1 MEQELK
7 LLKEREVE
15 QKNTAS
21 GYETLLKDGIPLNE
35 HFIALKNKF
44 NQEKDEEERKLERLT
59 EDTKYEEG
67 QNREKSRRIRIKK
80 EEFDIINNEHERT
93 KSKIGQRQS
102 ELEKEIAKEQH
113 LIETLKREREHDSVQ
128 LKDVEGNNITLD
140 RELQKERMFNPR
152 EQDGK
157 DRVLDQKERE
167 EEIERLNKEIIAIDT
182 TATHEDMRFKDPN
195 LIE

>member
-1 MEQELK
+1 
-7 LLKEREVE
+7 
-15 QKNTAS
+15 
-21 GYETLLKDGIPLNE
+21 
-35 HFIALKNKF
+35 
-44 NQEKDEEERKLERLT
+44 
-59 EDTKYEEG
+59 
-67 QNREKSRRIRIKK
+67 
-80 EEFDIINNEHERT
+80 
-93 KSKIGQRQS
+93 
-102 ELEKEIAKEQH
+102 
-113 LIETLKREREHDSVQ
+113 

-195 LIE
+195 LIEWKRTENMILQQEFSKIEIDMNIAQSRIKELNGLRLMN